1 MGTGGMR
8 MLDLLT
14 RKSHPYCAALLAL
27 ALVAGL
33 PLLSSA
39 ANVFQSGFEE
49 GSKAIWDDYD
59 GNPDETNLLMAD
71 PGPFNKAGNHVM
83 RLRAPA
89 GRGGA
94 DLVKVLPSAHDR
106 LFLRWF
112 QKWEDGYNFSAP
124 NHGSGLHAGDRD
136 SLGRSD
142 YRPNG
147 SDYFNSYLEPLN
159 GKLNLYSYY
168 RGMYQNCADPNGSC
182 WGDGFP
188 CYADQGQVFC
198 TKPAHRP
205 QAGKTPPV
213 MQAGQW
219 YCLEMMVDAG
229 AAVSQEGQANGVQDF
244 WINDVEYG
252 PFQTLWHRTTADLK
266 LSILWMNLFHHDA
279 THSVAGILLDD
290 IVVST
295 ERVGCG
301 APPTVQPP
309 LAPIDLRVNP

>member
-1 MGTGGMR
+1 MAT
-8 MLDLLT
+8 LST
-14 RKSHPYCAALLAL
+14 RRSTLWKARLLAVTL
-27 ALVAGL
+27 IGGL
-33 PLLSSA
+33 PIPSTA
-39 ANVFQSGFEE
+39 AIVFQSGFEE

-59 GNPDETNLLMAD
+59 GNPDETNLIMTD
-71 PGPFNKAGNHVM
+71 PGPFNQPGNHVM
-83 RLRAPA
+83 RLRVPA

-94 DLVKVLPSAHDR
+94 DLVKVLPSTHDK
-106 LFLRWF
+106 LYLRWY
-112 QKWEDGYNFSAP
+112 QKWEEGYNFSAP
-124 NHGSGLHAGDRD
+124 NHGSGLHAGDRA

-147 SDYFNSYLEPLN
+147 NDYFNSYLEPLN
-159 GKLNLYSYY
+159 GRLNLYTYY

-182 WGDGFP
+182 WGDGLP

-198 TKPAHRP
+198 TNPEHRP
-205 QAGKTPPV
+205 QAGKVPPV
-213 MQAGQW
+213 LQTRQW
-219 YCLEMMVDAG
+219 YCLEMMVDSG
-229 AAVSQEGQANGVQDF
+229 TAVSQEAPANGVQNF

-252 PFQTLWHRTTADLK
+252 PFQRLWHRTATNLK

-301 APPTVQPP
+301 TPPGVQVPPT
-309 LAPIDLRVNP
+309 APANLRATP